1 MNLFKKNFLRT
12 LSVVVYFSLINI
24 IQAASDQVINS
35 IPKAPITNIDQTYG
49 AVAAIVTWFINLFWI
64 LAVATVIY
72 AAFLYLTAGGNE
84 EKVTKAKKFLLYAV
98 IAAAIALLS
107 TGIDIIVSGLL
118 TGRIQ

>member
-98 IAAAIALLS
+98 IAAVIALLA
-107 TGIDIIVSGLL
+107 TGIQAIVGNLL
-118 TGRIQ
+118 TGTT